1 MRLFRLQSIIGSI
14 TYLLVGVMAA
24 WPRLLNLDQF
34 LTVDEAN
41 FWIARS
47 ERFLNA
53 MRAGDWLA
61 TAISTHPGVMT
72 MWSGALGILIRRPL
86 LEAGILSSLSVAE
99 AIGLM
104 RLPMALIH
112 TCAVLIGYGL
122 LRRMLSPLAAFLAAI
137 FWALDPFVVAYS
149 RLLHVDAPLT
159 TFATLAVL
167 AGIRYWFGARHLP
180 IVLLCGA
187 STGLALLSKSPSLA
201 LLPFVASL
209 ALLAAAQSPGNLAT
223 RARQVAR
230 DLLIWATMALVI
242 ILLLWP
248 AVWVGPLKIY
258 EQLRVGVE
266 VEAAQPHMLGN
277 FFLGQADDAPGVLF
291 YPVALALRLTPWT
304 LLGVLVLALP
314 PIWRGLSPVER
325 RLVALLAV
333 WVLLLTVALSIFP
346 KKFNRYILPVFPL
359 LDVLAALGIARIAQ
373 LLIDRTRKRMARLLS
388 AGTGVALATVAC
400 FNMIGWHPYG
410 IAAFNQALGGAQA
423 GREVFAVGWGEG
435 FELVAEWLNQRPD
448 ITGVSTVSRIPVVQ
462 NPYMRERANAETPK
476 GGVLPDA
483 AGYLVVYVSQIQR
496 SDPSPPF
503 TDELG

>member
-1 MRLFRLQSIIGSI
+1 LQSIIGPI

-159 TFATLAVL
+159 
-167 AGIRYWFGARHLP
+167 
-180 IVLLCGA
+180 
-187 STGLALLSKSPSLA
+187 S
-201 LLPFVASL
+201 
-209 ALLAAAQSPGNLAT
+209 
-223 RARQVAR
+223 
-230 DLLIWATMALVI
+230 
-242 ILLLWP
+242 
-248 AVWVGPLKIY
+248 
-258 EQLRVGVE
+258 
-266 VEAAQPHMLGN
+266 
-277 FFLGQADDAPGVLF
+277 
-291 YPVALALRLTPWT
+291 
-304 LLGVLVLALP
+304 
-314 PIWRGLSPVER
+314 LSPAER

-373 LLIDRTRKRMARLLS
+373 LLIDRTRAQLVGVLS
-388 AGTGVALATVAC
+388 AGIGVALATVAC
-400 FNMIGWHPYG
+400 FNMLGWHPYG

-435 FELVAEWLNQRPD
+435 FELVAAWLNQRPD

-503 TDELG
+503 TDFYLQEQPLHVVQIEGVDYAWIYQVPPRSAVATPA